1 METQTITPDTLAQL
15 VAQLSSEQLRI
26 VYEFVSFLR
35 TRGGAGIEDELSREM
50 GAWETASEIDAA
62 WMLHLT
68 ASDTSEYAALRK
80 QAMSDI
86 EAGLATPM
94 FNNIGDMVT
103 E

>member
-15 VAQLSSEQLRI
+15 VAQLSPEQMRI

-62 WMLHLT
+62 LFETRLELT
-68 ASDTSEYAALRK
+68 
-80 QAMSDI
+80 
-86 EAGLATPM
+86 
-94 FNNIGDMVT
+94 
-103 E
+103 